1 MNSTAFILLVVMV
14 LTGVCL
20 GAIVLAEESRQV
32 HRDTCTQRGGVVV
45 RTHEGEACI
54 KAEVLK

>member
-1 MNSTAFILLVVMV
+1 MNSTAFILLVVIV
-14 LTGVCL
+14 LTGVFL
-20 GAIVLAEESRQV
+20 GAVVLAEEIVQV
-32 HRDTCTQRGGVVV
+32 HRDTCTQRGGVLV